1 MATLKTN
8 TLTGTSTAGS
18 IAVTGEGNSTTTN
31 LQQGLCKAWINF
43 NGTGTIATRDS
54 FNVGSITDNAVGD
67 YTNSF
72 TNSMSSGDY
81 VEVDGSV
88 LTGSTRGT
96 FMEGDN
102 HSSLSGSFRVT
113 YALSDDAT
121 DGTLDGDPHFVKRAF
136 HGDLA

>member
-1 MATLKTN
+1 MSTLSVSNITDG
-8 TLTGTSTAGS
+8 TDTVETGYVVNGS
-18 IAVTGEGNSTTTN
+18 A
-31 LQQGLCKAWINF
+31 KAWVNF

-72 TNSMSSGDY
+72 TSSMSSGDY
-81 VEVDGSV
+81 VEVDGTV

-96 FMEGDN
+96 FMEGDS
-102 HSSLSGSFRVT
+102 HSSLSSSFRVT
-113 YALSDDAT
+113 YVVSDDAA
-121 DGTLDGDPHFVKRAF
+121 DGTLNGDPHFVKRAF